1 MTRFG
6 NSGKVNGEPR
16 IRAFQ
21 LPQVSS
27 NIRREIL
34 TLLGRQNFQITIF
47 VISYYEISEI
57 SVLYRHFVGPYLYFP
72 GRDIHDE
79 AQIRAFQTTQIF
91 FAKNLIEKYCRRK
104 KLWPPTFGRFFFKLA
119 KFRHLELARE
129 FIYSSRRIRKTRF
142 HSIPS
147 TLKIVFRHVGKKL
160 FFT

>member
-21 LPQVSS
+21 LPWVSS

-34 TLLGRQNFQITIF
+34 TLRGRQNFQITIF

-57 SVLYRHFVGPYLYFP
+57 SVLYRHFVGPHLYFP

-79 AQIRAFQTTQIF
+79 AQIRDFQIT
-91 FAKNLIEKYCRRK
+91 
-104 KLWPPTFGRFFFKLA
+104 
-119 KFRHLELARE
+119 
-129 FIYSSRRIRKTRF
+129 
-142 HSIPS
+142 
-147 TLKIVFRHVGKKL
+147 
-160 FFT
+160 